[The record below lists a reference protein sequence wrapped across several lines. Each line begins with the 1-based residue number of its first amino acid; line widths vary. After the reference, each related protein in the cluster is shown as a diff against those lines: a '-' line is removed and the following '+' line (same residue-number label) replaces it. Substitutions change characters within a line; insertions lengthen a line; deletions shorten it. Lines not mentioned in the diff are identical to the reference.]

1 MLQNKKI
8 FISGHEGMVGSSLFN
23 FLKIEKNFKN
33 IIVRSRKDLDLTN
46 FYKVDLFIKKNKPDI
61 IINCAGLVGGIMANN
76 NYPVQF
82 LVNNIKMQFNLI
94 ESAINYKVKNMIFL
108 GSSCIY
114 PKFAKQPISEDS
126 LLSGKLEKTN
136 EAYALAKIVGL
147 KYLEYCNK
155 QYKKNFVTIM
165 PCNLYGDND
174 NFDIKNSH
182 FIPALIRKLHLSK
195 IKKTNKIEI
204 WGSGKAKRE
213 MMHVSDLTKAIYIIL
228 KNLNSENKSLSK
240 VISNHSYI
248 NVGSGVDYSVSYYV
262 NLLKELINPDC
273 KVIYNKSYPDGTPR
287 KLLNSKIM
295 KSFNWK
301 PEKKLKN
308 GLKETYQWFFDNSKF
323 LDQYKISIKKFF

>member
-1 MLQNKKI
+1 MINKKI
-8 FISGHEGMVGSSLFN
+8 FIAGHKGMVGSCLLN
-23 FLKIEKNFKN
+23 FLKIEKKFKN
-33 IIVRSRKDLDLTN
+33 IIVSDRKKLNLTDSK
-46 FYKVDLFIKKNKPDI
+46 KVDLFIKKTKPDV

-82 LVNNIKMQFNLI
+82 LAENIKIQFNLI
-94 ESAINYKVKNMIFL
+94 ESAVNYNVKDIIFL

-114 PKFAKQPISEDS
+114 PKFAKQPIVEDS

-155 QYKKNFVTIM
+155 QYKKNFITIM
-165 PCNLYGDND
+165 PCNLYGNND

-182 FIPALIRKLHLSK
+182 FIPSLIRKLYLSK
-195 IKKTNKIEI
+195 IDKTNKIEI
-204 WGSGKAKRE
+204 WGSGNAKRE
-213 MMHVSDLTKAIYIIL
+213 MMHVSDLVRAIYIIL
-228 KNLNSENKSLSK
+228 KNLNSKNKTFYK
-240 VISNHSYI
+240 VIDNHSYI
-248 NVGSGVDYSVSYYV
+248 NVGVGIDYPISYYV
-262 NLLKELINPDC
+262 SLLKDIINPNC

-301 PEKKLKN
+301 AEKKLKD
-308 GLKETYQWFFDNSKF
+308 GLKETYQWFLNNSKY
-323 LDQYKISIKKFF
+323 LDQYKVNI

>member
-8 FISGHEGMVGSSLFN
+8 FISGHKGMVGSSLFN

-46 FYKVDLFIKKNKPDI
+46 FHKVDLFIKKNKPDI

-82 LVNNIKMQFNLI
+82 LVDNIKMQFNLI

-240 VISNHSYI
+240 VISNHPYI

-262 NLLKELINPDC
+262 NLLKELINQDC

-323 LDQYKISIKKFF
+323 LDQYKVNIKKFF

>member
-1 MLQNKKI
+1 MINKKI
-8 FISGHEGMVGSSLFN
+8 FIAGHKGMVGSCLLN
-23 FLKIEKNFKN
+23 FLKIEKKFKN
-33 IIVRSRKDLDLTN
+33 IIVSDRKKLNLTDSK
-46 FYKVDLFIKKNKPDI
+46 KVDLFIKKNKPDV

-82 LVNNIKMQFNLI
+82 LAENIKIQFNLI
-94 ESAINYKVKNMIFL
+94 ESAVNYNVKDIIFL

-114 PKFAKQPISEDS
+114 PKFAKQPIVEDS

-155 QYKKNFVTIM
+155 QYKKNFITIM
-165 PCNLYGDND
+165 PCNLYGNND

-182 FIPALIRKLHLSK
+182 FIPSLIRKLYLSK
-195 IKKTNKIEI
+195 IDKTNKIEI
-204 WGSGKAKRE
+204 WGSGNAKRE
-213 MMHVSDLTKAIYIIL
+213 MMHVSDLVRAIYIIL
-228 KNLNSENKSLSK
+228 KNLNSKNKTFYK
-240 VISNHSYI
+240 VIDNHSYI
-248 NVGSGVDYSVSYYV
+248 NVGVGIDYPISYYV
-262 NLLKELINPDC
+262 SLLKDIINPNC

-301 PEKKLKN
+301 AEKKLKD
-308 GLKETYQWFFDNSKF
+308 GLKETYQWFLNNSKY
-323 LDQYKISIKKFF
+323 LDQYKVNI

>member
-1 MLQNKKI
+1 MINKKI
-8 FISGHEGMVGSSLFN
+8 FIAGHKGMVGSCLLN
-23 FLKIEKNFKN
+23 FLKIEKKFKN
-33 IIVRSRKDLDLTN
+33 IIVSDRKKLNLTDSK
-46 FYKVDLFIKKNKPDI
+46 KVDLFIKKNKPDV

-82 LVNNIKMQFNLI
+82 LAENIKMQFNLI
-94 ESAINYKVKNMIFL
+94 ESAVNYNVKDIIFL

-114 PKFAKQPISEDS
+114 PKFAKQPIVEDS

-155 QYKKNFVTIM
+155 QYKKNFITIM
-165 PCNLYGDND
+165 PCNLYGNND

-182 FIPALIRKLHLSK
+182 FIPSLIRKLHLSK
-195 IKKTNKIEI
+195 IDKTNKIEI
-204 WGSGKAKRE
+204 WGSGYAKRE
-213 MMHVSDLTKAIYIIL
+213 MMHVSDLVSAIYIIL
-228 KNLNSENKSLSK
+228 KNLNLKNKTFYK
-240 VISNHSYI
+240 VIDNHSYI
-248 NVGSGVDYSVSYYV
+248 NVGVGIDYPISYYV
-262 NLLKELINPDC
+262 SLLKDIINPNC

-301 PEKKLKN
+301 AKKKLKN
-308 GLKETYQWFFDNSKF
+308 GLKETYQWFLNNSKY
-323 LDQYKISIKKFF
+323 LDQYKVNI

>member
-1 MLQNKKI
+1 MINKKI
-8 FISGHEGMVGSSLFN
+8 FIAGHKGMVGSSLLN
-23 FLKIEKNFKN
+23 FLKIEKKFKN
-33 IIVRSRKDLDLTN
+33 IIVSDRKKLNLTDSK
-46 FYKVDLFIKKNKPDI
+46 KVDLFIKKNKPDV

-82 LVNNIKMQFNLI
+82 LAENIKMQFNLI
-94 ESAINYKVKNMIFL
+94 ESAVNYNVKDIIFL

-114 PKFAKQPISEDS
+114 PKFAKQPIVEDS

-155 QYKKNFVTIM
+155 QYKKNFITIM
-165 PCNLYGDND
+165 PCNLYGNND

-182 FIPALIRKLHLSK
+182 FIPSLIRKLHLSK
-195 IKKTNKIEI
+195 IDKTNKIEI
-204 WGSGKAKRE
+204 WGSGNAKRE
-213 MMHVSDLTKAIYIIL
+213 MMHVSDLVSAIYIIL
-228 KNLNSENKSLSK
+228 KNLNLKKKTFYK
-240 VISNHSYI
+240 VIDNHSYI
-248 NVGSGVDYSVSYYV
+248 NVGVGIDYPISYYV
-262 NLLKELINPDC
+262 SLLKDIINPNC

-301 PEKKLKN
+301 AEKKLKN
-308 GLKETYQWFFDNSKF
+308 GLKETYQWFLDNSKY
-323 LDQYKISIKKFF
+323 LDQYKVNI

>member
-1 MLQNKKI
+1 MLQKKKI
-8 FISGHEGMVGSSLFN
+8 FIAGHKGMVGSSLFN

-46 FYKVDLFIKKNKPDI
+46 FHKVNLFIKKNKPDT

-76 NYPVQF
+76 NFPVHF
-82 LVNNIKMQFNLI
+82 LVDNIKMQFNLI
-94 ESAINYKVKNMIFL
+94 ESAINYNVKNIIFL

-114 PKFAKQPISEDS
+114 PKFAKQPIREDS

-155 QYKKNFVTIM
+155 QYNKNFITIM

-174 NFDIKNSH
+174 NFDIENSH
-182 FIPALIRKLHLSK
+182 FIPALIKKFHLSK
-195 IKKTNKIEI
+195 IRKINKIEI
-204 WGSGKAKRE
+204 WGTGKAKRE
-213 MMHVSDLTKAIYIIL
+213 MMHVSDLAKAIYIIL
-228 KNLNSENKSLSK
+228 KNLNSKNKSLFK
-240 VISNHSYI
+240 VINNHSYI
-248 NVGSGVDYSVSYYV
+248 NVGSGFDYPISYYA
-262 NLLKELINPDC
+262 NLLKEIINPEC

-287 KLLNSKIM
+287 KLLDSKIM
-295 KSFNWK
+295 KNLNWK

-308 GLKETYQWFFDNSKF
+308 GLKETYQWFLDNLKY
-323 LDQYKISIKKFF
+323 LDQHKVNI

>member
-8 FISGHEGMVGSSLFN
+8 FISGHKGMVGSSLFN

-33 IIVRSRKDLDLTN
+33 IIVRSREDLDLTN
-46 FYKVDLFIKKNKPDI
+46 FHKVDLFIKKNKPDI
-61 IINCAGLVGGIMANN
+61 IINRAGLVGGIMANN

-82 LVNNIKMQFNLI
+82 LVDNIKMQFNLI

-182 FIPALIRKLHLSK
+182 FIPALIKKFHLSK
-195 IKKTNKIEI
+195 IRKINKIEI

-228 KNLNSENKSLSK
+228 KNLYSKNKLLYK
-240 VISNHSYI
+240 MINNHSYI
-248 NVGSGVDYSVSYYV
+248 NVGAGVDYSISYYV
-262 NLLKELINPDC
+262 SLLKEIINPDC

-287 KLLNSKIM
+287 KLLDSKIM
-295 KSFNWK
+295 KNFNWK

-308 GLKETYQWFFDNSKF
+308 GLKETYQWFLDNLKY
-323 LDQYKISIKKFF
+323 LNQHKVNI

>member
-1 MLQNKKI
+1 MINKKI
-8 FISGHEGMVGSSLFN
+8 FIAGHKGMVGSCLLN
-23 FLKIEKNFKN
+23 FLKIEKKFKN
-33 IIVRSRKDLDLTN
+33 IIVSDRKKLNLTDSK
-46 FYKVDLFIKKNKPDI
+46 KVDLFIKKNKPDV

-82 LVNNIKMQFNLI
+82 LAENIKMQFNLI
-94 ESAINYKVKNMIFL
+94 ESAVNYNVKDIIFL

-114 PKFAKQPISEDS
+114 PKFAKQPIVEDS

-155 QYKKNFVTIM
+155 QYKKNFITIM
-165 PCNLYGDND
+165 PCNLYGNND

-182 FIPALIRKLHLSK
+182 FIPSLIRKLHLSK
-195 IKKTNKIEI
+195 IDKTNKIEI
-204 WGSGKAKRE
+204 WGSGYAKRE
-213 MMHVSDLTKAIYIIL
+213 MMHVSDLVSAIYIIL
-228 KNLNSENKSLSK
+228 KNLNLKNKTFYK
-240 VISNHSYI
+240 VIDNHSYI
-248 NVGSGVDYSVSYYV
+248 NVGVGIDYPISYYV
-262 NLLKELINPDC
+262 SLLKDIINPNC

-301 PEKKLKN
+301 AKKKLKN
-308 GLKETYQWFFDNSKF
+308 GLKETYQWFLNNSKY
-323 LDQYKISIKKFF
+323 LDQ

>member
-8 FISGHEGMVGSSLFN
+8 FISGHKGMVGSSLFN

-33 IIVRSRKDLDLTN
+33 IIVRSREDLDLTN
-46 FYKVDLFIKKNKPDI
+46 FHKVDLFIKKNKPDI

-82 LVNNIKMQFNLI
+82 LVDNIKMQFNLI

-182 FIPALIRKLHLSK
+182 FIPALIKKFHLSK
-195 IKKTNKIEI
+195 IRKINKIEI

-228 KNLNSENKSLSK
+228 KNLYSKNKLLYK
-240 VISNHSYI
+240 MINNHSYI
-248 NVGSGVDYSVSYYV
+248 NVGAGVDYSISYYV
-262 NLLKELINPDC
+262 SLLKEIINPDC

-287 KLLNSKIM
+287 KLLDSKIM
-295 KSFNWK
+295 KNFNWK

-308 GLKETYQWFFDNSKF
+308 GLKETYQWFLDNLKY
-323 LDQYKISIKKFF
+323 LNQHKVNI

>member
-8 FISGHEGMVGSSLFN
+8 FISGHKGMVGSSLFN

-46 FYKVDLFIKKNKPDI
+46 FHKVDLFIKKNKPDI

-82 LVNNIKMQFNLI
+82 LVDNIKMQFNLI

-323 LDQYKISIKKFF
+323 LDQYKVNIKKFF

>member
-1 MLQNKKI
+1 MINKKI
-8 FISGHEGMVGSSLFN
+8 FIAGHKGMVGSSLLN
-23 FLKIEKNFKN
+23 FLKIEKKFKN
-33 IIVRSRKDLDLTN
+33 IIVSDRKKLNLTDSK
-46 FYKVDLFIKKNKPDI
+46 KVDLFIKKNKPDV

-82 LVNNIKMQFNLI
+82 LAENIKMQFNLI
-94 ESAINYKVKNMIFL
+94 ESAVNYNVKDIIFL

-114 PKFAKQPISEDS
+114 PKYAKQPIVEDS

-155 QYKKNFVTIM
+155 QYKKNFITIM
-165 PCNLYGDND
+165 PCNLYGNND

-182 FIPALIRKLHLSK
+182 FIPSLIRKLHLSK
-195 IKKTNKIEI
+195 IDKTNKIEI
-204 WGSGKAKRE
+204 WGSGNAKRE
-213 MMHVSDLTKAIYIIL
+213 MMHVSDLVSAIYIIL
-228 KNLNSENKSLSK
+228 KNLNLKKKTFYK
-240 VISNHSYI
+240 VIDNHSYI
-248 NVGSGVDYSVSYYV
+248 NVGVGIDYPISYYV
-262 NLLKELINPDC
+262 SLLKDIINPNC

-301 PEKKLKN
+301 AKKKLKN
-308 GLKETYQWFFDNSKF
+308 GLKETYQWFLNNLKY
-323 LDQYKISIKKFF
+323 LDQYKVNI

>member
-1 MLQNKKI
+1 MINKKI
-8 FISGHEGMVGSSLFN
+8 FIAGHKGMVGSSLLN
-23 FLKIEKNFKN
+23 FLKIEKKFKN
-33 IIVRSRKDLDLTN
+33 IIVSDRKKLNLTDSK
-46 FYKVDLFIKKNKPDI
+46 KVDLFIKKNKPDV

-82 LVNNIKMQFNLI
+82 LAENIKMQFNLI
-94 ESAINYKVKNMIFL
+94 ESAVNYNVKDIIFL

-114 PKFAKQPISEDS
+114 PKFAKQPIVEDS

-155 QYKKNFVTIM
+155 QYKKNFITIM
-165 PCNLYGDND
+165 PCNLYGNND

-182 FIPALIRKLHLSK
+182 FIPSLIRKLYLSK
-195 IKKTNKIEI
+195 IDKTNKIEI
-204 WGSGKAKRE
+204 WGSGNAKRE
-213 MMHVSDLTKAIYIIL
+213 MMHVSDLVRAIYIIL
-228 KNLNSENKSLSK
+228 KNLNSKNKTFYK
-240 VISNHSYI
+240 VIDNHSYI
-248 NVGSGVDYSVSYYV
+248 NVGVGIDYPISYYV
-262 NLLKELINPDC
+262 SLLKDIINPNC

-301 PEKKLKN
+301 AEKKLKH
-308 GLKETYQWFFDNSKF
+308 GLKETYQWFLNNLKY
-323 LDQYKISIKKFF
+323 LDQYKVNI